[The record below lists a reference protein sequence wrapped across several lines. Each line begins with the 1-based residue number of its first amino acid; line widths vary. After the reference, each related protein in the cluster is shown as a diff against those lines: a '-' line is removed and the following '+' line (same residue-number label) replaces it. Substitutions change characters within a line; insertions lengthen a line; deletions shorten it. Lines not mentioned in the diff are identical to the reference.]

1 MTVLELDLSQRVT
14 KVLDMVRHFTVNE
27 RIVLAKLLLDTVVAG
42 DAEES
47 TDWQSLGLS
56 AFEAEWDNP
65 SDAIYDDW
73 RSLYLDRRLWLALGL
88 QDTAIDLILHDLDLS
103 LQAPTRV
110 QLLAEKALATVRT
123 LDIAR
128 AVGIDVQRLRV
139 LLALP

>member
-65 SDAIYDDW
+65 SDAIYDDR
-73 RSLYLDRRLWLALGL
+73 RSL
-88 QDTAIDLILHDLDLS
+88 
-103 LQAPTRV
+103 
-110 QLLAEKALATVRT
+110 
-123 LDIAR
+123 
-128 AVGIDVQRLRV
+128 
-139 LLALP
+139 